1 MNIWEYT
8 LCLCCTLSSVGFMR
22 LVFDDAFLS
31 APLRVAPREVL
42 LVLTV
47 PATMGLFA
55 LPIYAFFIMP
65 WWQPIVGFGLAMWL
79 AHLLNDRLFAG
90 TKHAYTWSIVF
101 SLFTALIFAGTVL
114 R

>member
-47 PATMGLFA
+47 PATM
-55 LPIYAFFIMP
+55 
-65 WWQPIVGFGLAMWL
+65 WL

-101 SLFTALIFAGTVL
+101 SLFTALSVSKCNAVALLT
-114 R
+114 